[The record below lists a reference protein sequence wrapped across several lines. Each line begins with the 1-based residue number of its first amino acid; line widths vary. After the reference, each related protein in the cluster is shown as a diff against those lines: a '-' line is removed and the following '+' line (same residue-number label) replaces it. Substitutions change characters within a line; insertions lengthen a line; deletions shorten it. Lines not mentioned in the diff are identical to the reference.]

1 MPGDLPVAEFIF
13 WLCLLLPVYAYLG
26 YPLLLTL
33 LSPLFEAR
41 RHTVAIPMNVS
52 IVIAAHNEARHIEH
66 KLRTLLAQDY
76 EPVSLQIILASDGST
91 DDTVACAHKVVDPRI
106 TVLDLPRQG
115 KAATLNA
122 GVALSTGD
130 ILVFTDADNQWSRDT
145 LGHLLA
151 PLSDPQVGAC
161 AGHMVIPVTGG
172 GLSIG
177 DSLYRHY
184 EGWLRRVENRTGCMV
199 SADGALLALRREL
212 FQDVPAE
219 VNDDFFISTCAPVAF
234 KRIVYVPEA
243 QVIDHG
249 VDEADKQFRRR
260 QRVTV
265 GGLQSLAQRSE
276 LLNPLKH
283 GLYSIALISH
293 KLIRRLAP
301 ILLVPLFLSNFWLWE
316 DHGFYRLSLI
326 AQLFGYTVAI
336 AGLLDSQHRLPK
348 PFRLA
353 AFLLVTL
360 VGMSIGLWQFLRG
373 QRYAQWNPEQNR

>member
-1 MPGDLPVAEFIF
+1 MAEFIF

-41 RHTVAIPMNVS
+41 RHTVPLPMNVS

-76 EPVSLQIILASDGST
+76 EPTSLQIILASDGST

-130 ILVFTDADNQWSRDT
+130 ILVFTDADNQWSRET

-172 GLSIG
+172 GLSVG

-301 ILLVPLFLSNFWLWE
+301 ILLLPLFLSNFWLWE

-353 AFLLVTL
+353 AYLLVTL

>member
-1 MPGDLPVAEFIF
+1 MAEFIF

-26 YPLLLTL
+26 YPLLLTVL
-33 LSPLFEAR
+33 APLFPAW
-41 RHTVAIPMNVS
+41 RHTPAPALNIS

-76 EPVSLQIILASDGST
+76 QPATLQIILASDGST
-91 DDTVACAHKVVDPRI
+91 DDTVACAHRVVDSRI

-122 GVALSTGD
+122 GVALATGD
-130 ILVFTDADNQWSRDT
+130 ILVFTDADNQWSRET
-145 LGHLLA
+145 LGYLLA
-151 PLSDPQVGAC
+151 PLNDPNVGAC

-172 GLSIG
+172 GLSVG

-212 FQDVPAE
+212 FQSVPAE
-219 VNDDFFISTCAPVAF
+219 VNDDFFLSTCAPVAF

-283 GLYSIALISH
+283 GLYSLALISH

-301 ILLVPLFLSNFWLWE
+301 ILLLPLLLSNFWLWD
-316 DHGFYRLSLI
+316 DHGFYRLALI
-326 AQLFGYTVAI
+326 AQLFGYAI
-336 AGLLDSQHRLPK
+336 ALAGLLDSQHRLPK

-360 VGMSIGLWQFLRG
+360 AGMSLGLWQFLRG
-373 QRYAQWNPEQNR
+373 HRYAQWNPEQNR

>member
-1 MPGDLPVAEFIF
+1 
-13 WLCLLLPVYAYLG
+13 
-26 YPLLLTL
+26 
-33 LSPLFEAR
+33 
-41 RHTVAIPMNVS
+41 MNVS
-52 IVIAAHNEARHIEH
+52 IVIAAHNEARHIEE

-76 EPVSLQIILASDGST
+76 QALSLQIILASDGST

-106 TVLDLPRQG
+106 SVLDLPRGG

-122 GVALSTGD
+122 GVALSRGD
-130 ILVFTDADNQWSRDT
+130 ILVFTDADNQWATDT

-151 PLSDPQVGAC
+151 PLTDPAVGAC
-161 AGHMVIPVTGG
+161 AGHMLIPVTGK

-212 FQDVPAE
+212 FQTVPAE

-234 KRIVYVPEA
+234 KRIVYVPQA
-243 QVIDHG
+243 QVIDQG

-265 GGLQSLAQRSE
+265 GGLQSLAQRRE
-276 LLNPLKH
+276 LLNPFKH
-283 GLYSIALISH
+283 GLYAIALISH

-301 ILLVPLFLSNFWLWE
+301 ILLLPLLLSNFWLWQE
-316 DHGFYRLSLI
+316 HGFYRACLI
-326 AQLFGYTVAI
+326 AQLLGYAIAI

-360 VGMSIGLWQFLRG
+360 AGMSIGLWQFLRG
-373 QRYAQWNPEQNR
+373 QRYARWNPEQNR

>member
-1 MPGDLPVAEFIF
+1 MAEFIF

-26 YPLLLTL
+26 YPLLLTVL
-33 LSPLFEAR
+33 APLFPAW
-41 RHTVAIPMNVS
+41 RHSPAPPLNIS

-76 EPVSLQIILASDGST
+76 QPATLQIILASDGST
-91 DDTVACAHKVVDPRI
+91 DDTVARAHKVVDSRI

-122 GVALSTGD
+122 GAALATGD
-130 ILVFTDADNQWSRDT
+130 ILVFTDADNQWSRET
-145 LGHLLA
+145 LGYLLA
-151 PLSDPQVGAC
+151 PLSDPNVGAC

-172 GLSIG
+172 GLSVG

-212 FQDVPAE
+212 FQSVPAE
-219 VNDDFFISTCAPVAF
+219 VNDDFFLSTCAPVAF

-265 GGLQSLAQRSE
+265 GGLQSLAQRRE
-276 LLNPLKH
+276 LLNPFKH

-301 ILLVPLFLSNFWLWE
+301 ILLLPLLLSNFWLWE
-316 DHGFYRLSLI
+316 DHGFYRLALI
-326 AQLFGYTVAI
+326 AQLFGCAVAI

-360 VGMSIGLWQFLRG
+360 AGMSIGLWQFLRG

>member
-1 MPGDLPVAEFIF
+1 MAEFIF
-13 WLCLLLPVYAYLG
+13 WMCLLLPVYAYLG
-26 YPLLLTL
+26 YPLLLTVL
-33 LSPLFEAR
+33 APLFPAW
-41 RHTVAIPMNVS
+41 RHTPAPPLNIS

-76 EPVSLQIILASDGST
+76 QPATLQIILASDGST
-91 DDTVACAHKVVDPRI
+91 DDTVACAHKVVDSRI
-106 TVLDLPRQG
+106 SVLDLPRQG

-122 GVALSTGD
+122 GVALAIGD
-130 ILVFTDADNQWSRDT
+130 IPAFTDADNQWSRET
-145 LGHLLA
+145 LGYLLA
-151 PLSDPQVGAC
+151 PLSDPNVGAC

-172 GLSIG
+172 GLSVG

-212 FQDVPAE
+212 FQNVPAE
-219 VNDDFFISTCAPVAF
+219 VNDDFFLSTCAPVAF

-283 GLYSIALISH
+283 GLYSLALISH

-301 ILLVPLFLSNFWLWE
+301 ILLLPLLLSNFWLWN
-316 DHGFYRLSLI
+316 DHGFYRLALI
-326 AQLFGYTVAI
+326 AQLVGYAI
-336 AGLLDSQHRLPK
+336 ALAGLLDSQHRLPK

-360 VGMSIGLWQFLRG
+360 AGMSLGLWQFLRG
-373 QRYAQWNPEQNR
+373 HRYAQWNPEQNR

>member
-1 MPGDLPVAEFIF
+1 MAEFIF
-13 WLCLLLPVYAYLG
+13 WTCLLLPAYAYVG
-26 YPLLLTL
+26 YPMLLTVL
-33 LSPLFEAR
+33 APLFPTR
-41 RHTVAIPMNVS
+41 RITPPAPMNIS

-76 EPVSLQIILASDGST
+76 QPASLQIILASDGST
-91 DDTVACAHKVVDPRI
+91 DDTVACAHRVVDPRI

-122 GVALSTGD
+122 GAALSTGD

-151 PLSDPQVGAC
+151 PLADPEVGAC

-172 GLSIG
+172 GLSVG

-184 EGWLRRVENRTGCMV
+184 EGWLRNVENRTGCMV

-212 FQDVPAE
+212 FQNIPAE
-219 VNDDFFISTCAPVAF
+219 VNDDFFISTCAPVAH
-234 KRIVYVPEA
+234 KQIVYVPQA

-276 LLNPLKH
+276 LLNPMKH

-301 ILLVPLFLSNFWLWE
+301 ILLLPLLLSNFWLWQE
-316 DHGFYRLSLI
+316 HGFYRLSLI

-336 AGLLDSQHRLPK
+336 AGLLDSRHRLPK

-360 VGMSIGLWQFLRG
+360 AGMSIGLWQFLRG

>member
-1 MPGDLPVAEFIF
+1 MAEFIF

-26 YPLLLTL
+26 YPLLLTVL
-33 LSPLFEAR
+33 APLFPAW
-41 RHTVAIPMNVS
+41 RHTPAPALNIS

-76 EPVSLQIILASDGST
+76 QPATLQIILASDGST
-91 DDTVACAHKVVDPRI
+91 DDTVACAHKVVDSRI
-106 TVLDLPRQG
+106 SVLDLPRQG

-122 GVALSTGD
+122 GVALATGD
-130 ILVFTDADNQWSRDT
+130 ILVFTDADNQWSRET
-145 LGHLLA
+145 LGYLLA
-151 PLSDPQVGAC
+151 PLNDPNVGAC

-172 GLSIG
+172 GLSVG

-212 FQDVPAE
+212 FQSVPAE
-219 VNDDFFISTCAPVAF
+219 VNDDFFLSTCAPVAF

-283 GLYSIALISH
+283 GLYSLALISH

-301 ILLVPLFLSNFWLWE
+301 ILLLPLLLSNFWLWD
-316 DHGFYRLSLI
+316 DHGFYRLALI
-326 AQLFGYTVAI
+326 AQLFGYAI
-336 AGLLDSQHRLPK
+336 ALAGLLDSQHRLPK

-360 VGMSIGLWQFLRG
+360 AGMSLGLWQFLRG
-373 QRYAQWNPEQNR
+373 HRYAQWNPEQNR